1 MTPSPASN
9 VATADPTGPVPST
22 PGAARARW
30 RPAAEAVAIPVGAVL
45 AALGLFG
52 LFCLARGVSPLEVYA
67 AIYKAAFGSGYS
79 FQNTLVR
86 ASPLM
91 LTALC
96 TALPARLGLVVIGN
110 EGALV
115 VGGLVAAASG
125 LAVAAMPF
133 PVVLSVMTLTGAVA
147 GGLWI
152 ALTGFL
158 HTRRGVNETIAS
170 LLLNYIAIA
179 LLNHLVNGPLRDP
192 ESLNKPSTRAIP
204 DDRMIPMIGETT
216 VHWGLAFGVV
226 ACVAAWFLMEHSPFG
241 FAVRTCG
248 GNLRAGRLAGLPVA
262 RLTWVTCFLA
272 GAAAG
277 LAGMIEVAAVHGR
290 ANESLAA
297 GYGYAGI
304 LVAFVARH
312 RGIPILLVATLLGG
326 ILASGGILQRQFKLP
341 DATILVFQGFV
352 FVMILLSDAF
362 YGRFAMFR
370 DTEARR

>member
-1 MTPSPASN
+1 MTS
-9 VATADPTGPVPST
+9 TALALSSL
-22 PGAARARW
+22 RW
-30 RPAAEAVAIPVGAVL
+30 RPTAEAILIPVGAVV
-45 AALGLFG
+45 AALALFG
-52 LFCLARGVSPLEVYA
+52 LFCLVQGAPPLDVFA

-115 VGGLVAAASG
+115 VGGVAAAAAG
-125 LAVAAMPF
+125 LTVATAPFAVVITVMAAAGF
-133 PVVLSVMTLTGAVA
+133 VA

-152 ALTGFL
+152 AIVALL
-158 HTRRGVNETIAS
+158 YSRRGVNETIAS

-179 LLNHLVNGPLRDP
+179 LLNHLVNGPMRDP
-192 ESLNKPSTRAIP
+192 ESLNKPSSRPIP
-204 DDRMIPMIGETT
+204 DDRMIPLIGETN
-216 VHWGLAFGVV
+216 VHYGLFFGIV
-226 ACVAAWFLMEHSPFG
+226 ACLVVWFLMEHTPFG
-241 FAVRTCG
+241 FSVRTVG
-248 GNLRAGRLAGLPVA
+248 GNIRAARLAGLPVA
-262 RLTWVTCFLA
+262 RLTVVTCFLA
-272 GAAAG
+272 GACAG

-290 ANESLAA
+290 ANESLAV

-312 RGIPILLVATLLGG
+312 RGLPIMLVATLLGG

-341 DATILVFQGFV
+341 DATILVFQGLV
-352 FVMILLSDAF
+352 FVMILFSDSL
-362 YGRFAMFR
+362 YGRFDLFKDKERSA
-370 DTEARR
+370 

>member
-1 MTPSPASN
+1 MSSASVTLPSASL
-9 VATADPTGPVPST
+9 
-22 PGAARARW
+22 RW
-30 RPAAEAVAIPVGAVL
+30 RAAAEAVAIPVGAVL
-45 AALGLFG
+45 AALVLFG
-52 LFCLARGVSPLEVYA
+52 LFCLLQGAPPLDVFA
-67 AIYKAAFGSGYS
+67 AIHKAAFGSAYS

-115 VGGLVAAASG
+115 VGGIAAAAAG
-125 LAVAAMPF
+125 LATATAPF
-133 PVVLSVMTLTGAVA
+133 PVVLLVMSAAGAAA

-152 ALTGFL
+152 ALVAFL
-158 HTRRGVNETIAS
+158 HSRRGVNETITS
-170 LLLNYIAIA
+170 LLLNYLAIA

-192 ESLNKPSTRAIP
+192 ESLNKPSTRPIP
-204 DDRMIPMIGETT
+204 DDRMLPLIGDTN
-216 VHWGLAFGVV
+216 VHYGLFFGIA
-226 ACVAAWFLMEHSPFG
+226 ACLIAWFLMEHTPFG
-241 FAVRTCG
+241 FAVRTTG
-248 GNLRAGRLAGLPVA
+248 GNIRAARLAGLPVA
-262 RLTWVTCFLA
+262 RLALVTGFLA

-277 LAGMIEVAAVHGR
+277 LAGMLEVAAVHGR

-312 RGIPILLVATLLGG
+312 RGLPILLVATLLGG

-341 DATILVFQGFV
+341 DATILVFQGLV
-352 FVMILLSDAF
+352 FVMILLSDSL
-362 YGRFAMFR
+362 YGRFAVFQEKER
-370 DTEARR
+370 PA